1 VSTTTETAAGTPG
14 TAAMA
19 AVLTTT
25 RSRAPLGRLL
35 RSEVRFMLRRP
46 RTLVALGLLA
56 LVPVIA
62 GVSIAVAAS
71 SVATGPGP
79 GGGGPAIEG
88 VAALLDGNGLILPVF
103 VLVLSMVMLL
113 PLIGAMWSADAI
125 AGESSTGGLRNLMLA
140 PVSRARLLAIKAF
153 GVATLCLLAVTVV
166 TVSAVLCG
174 LLLLG
179 GDGMLTMSGT
189 TLPFWPSLGRVALL
203 ALLVT
208 VQVWGVAAIALAISA
223 WTDHPLV
230 VLATA
235 AGGIIVFTVLGAI
248 DSLSWLHPLLINSSW
263 EGLADVIRDPMPT
276 DGLTEGLLRALCYIL
291 IGYSL
296 ALARMVTRDG

>member
-1 VSTTTETAAGTPG
+1 MP
-14 TAAMA
+14 

-62 GVSIAVAAS
+62 GVSISVAAGMPDQG
-71 SVATGPGP
+71 AGP
-79 GGGGPAIEG
+79 GGSAVEG
-88 VAALLDGNGLILPVF
+88 IAALLEGNGLILPVF
-103 VLVLSMVMLL
+103 VLLLTLAMLL
-113 PLIGAMWSADAI
+113 PLVGAMWAADAI
-125 AGESSTGGLRNLMLA
+125 AGEAATGGLRNLMLA
-140 PVSRARLLAIKAF
+140 PVSRARLLAVKAF
-153 GVATLCLLAVTVV
+153 GVATLCLLAVVV
-166 TVSAVLCG
+166 ISVSAVLCG
-174 LLLLG
+174 LVLLG

-208 VQVWGVAAIALAISA
+208 VQVWAVAAVALAIST

-230 VLATA
+230 VLAA
-235 AGGIIVFTVLGAI
+235 ATGGIITFTVLNALE
-248 DSLSWLHPLLINSSW
+248 SLSWLHPVLINASW
-263 EGLADVIRDPMPT
+263 ESLGDIIRDPMPT

-296 ALARMVTRDG
+296 ALARMVSRDG